1 MKFLLN
7 TRLALAKTI
16 LLAVM
21 LLSVMQTA
29 DSQIKAQGTEHGD
42 WTVSCE
48 NTPAS
53 FKSCA
58 MWQVASTAD
67 DAPPLLHVELSFR
80 RPFSDASLLIILPL
94 GISLTSAPTL
104 HIDKK
109 QVMDFQVDYCIAD
122 GCYIRSKLT
131 PALLEQLLH
140 MKNAILRLKTFD
152 GHDIE
157 LPISGTGSR
166 AAFNSTDDSGND
178 S

>member
-29 DSQIKAQGTEHGD
+29 DSQIKAQGIEHGD

-122 GCYIRSKLT
+122 GCYIRTTLSPT
-131 PALLEQLLH
+131 ELEHLLH
-140 MKNAILRLKTFD
+140 MQNAVLQLQTFD
-152 GHDIE
+152 GHDIK
-157 LPISGTGSR
+157 LPISGNGSR
-166 AAFNSTDDSGND
+166 AAFNSTNDSGNE